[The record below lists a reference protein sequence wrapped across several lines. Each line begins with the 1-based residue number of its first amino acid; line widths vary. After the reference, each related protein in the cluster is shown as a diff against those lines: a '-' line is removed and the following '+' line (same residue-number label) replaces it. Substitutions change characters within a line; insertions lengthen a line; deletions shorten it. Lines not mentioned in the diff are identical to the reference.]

1 MSKTHVDRNAEA
13 AVLGAILLKPE
24 LLEDTIL
31 TEDSFCLDDLK
42 LIFKTMLHLREQQ
55 KPIDTINIVHCLSNE
70 QISYIGGTRVF
81 LDLVNHAGSPD
92 YFSSHETIVRENEF
106 LRDAE
111 QIYSD
116 INLESLKFNDPKEYT
131 AHLQE
136 AIEKLESKIIKENT
150 TESVSEMLEN
160 YDETIFERQ
169 KNGHVPGYPI
179 ISDQFDRKVGGAK
192 KQDLIIIGARPS
204 VGKTAFAV
212 NIARMAGGSIKVDA
226 VEFISIEMK
235 KHDILDRIISG
246 HSRIEGRNLENG
258 YLTTEEWSRYTHGS
272 IFLRQ
277 NNILIN
283 DKTHQTVE
291 NIVREIKALKKKHK
305 EIMVII
311 DYLQEIQTERK
322 FQSRREE
329 VTYITRRLKQ
339 AARDYDCPV
348 ICISSLKRGEKRP
361 TMADLKESGDIEFAA
376 DLIILLHRD
385 DYFEKTVE
393 NNTTYSVMEVIVDKN
408 RKGWTGVHEMVYERN
423 LSNFLEMDRRE
434 TA

>member
-13 AVLGAILLKPE
+13 AVLGAILIKPE

-31 TEDSFCLDDLK
+31 TEESFYLEDLK
-42 LIFKTMLHLREQQ
+42 LIFKTMLVLREQQ
-55 KPIDTINIVHCLSNE
+55 KPIDPINIVHRMTNE
-70 QISYIGGTRVF
+70 QISTIGGTRVF
-81 LDLVNHAGSPD
+81 LDLIQHAGTAD
-92 YFSSHETIVRENEF
+92 YFLSHESIVRENEF

-116 INLESLKFNDPKEYT
+116 MQLQSMEFNEPKEYT
-131 AHLQE
+131 SHLQE
-136 AIEKLESKIIKENT
+136 SLEKLESKIIRENT
-150 TESVSEMLEN
+150 TESVGEMLED
-160 YDETIFERQ
+160 YDETIFARQ
-169 KNGHVPGYPI
+169 KNGQVPGYPI

-212 NIARMAGGSIKVDA
+212 NIARMAGGSTKVDA

-258 YLTTEEWSRYTHGS
+258 WLTTEEWDRYTHGS

-283 DKTHQTVE
+283 DKSHQTVE

-329 VTYITRRLKQ
+329 ITYITRRLKQ
-339 AARDYDCPV
+339 AARDNDCPV
-348 ICISSLKRGEKRP
+348 ICISSLRRGDKRP

-385 DYFEKTVE
+385 DYFEKTAE
-393 NNTTYSVMEVIVDKN
+393 NNKTYSMMEIIVDKN
-408 RKGWTGVHEMVYERN
+408 RKGWTGVHEMIYERN
-423 LSNFLEMDRRE
+423 LSNFLEMDRR
-434 TA
+434 TGA

>member
-1 MSKTHVDRNAEA
+1 MSRTHVDRDAEA
-13 AVLGAILLKPE
+13 AVLGAILIKPE

-31 TEDSFCLDDLK
+31 TEESFYLEDLQ
-42 LIFKTMLHLREQQ
+42 LIFKTMLDLREQQ
-55 KPIDTINIVHCLSNE
+55 KPIDAINIVHRLSNE
-70 QISYIGGTRVF
+70 QISIIGGTRVF
-81 LDLVNHAGSPD
+81 MDLIHHAGTAD
-92 YFSSHETIVRENEF
+92 YFLSHESIVRENEF

-116 INLESLKFNDPKEYT
+116 LQFQSMDFREPKEYT

-136 AIEKLESKIIKENT
+136 SLEKLESKIIRENT
-150 TESVSEMLEN
+150 TESVGEMLED
-160 YDETIFERQ
+160 YDETIFSRQ
-169 KNGHVPGYPI
+169 KNGQVPGYPI

-246 HSRIEGRNLENG
+246 HSRIEGKNIENG

-283 DKTHQTVE
+283 DKSHQTVE

-329 VTYITRRLKQ
+329 ITYITRRLKQ
-339 AARDYDCPV
+339 AARDNDCPV
-348 ICISSLKRGEKRP
+348 ICISSLRRGDKRP

-385 DYFEKTVE
+385 DYFEKTAE
-393 NNTTYSVMEVIVDKN
+393 NNKTYSTMEIIVDKN
-408 RKGWTGVHEMVYERN
+408 RKGWTGVHEMIYERN
-423 LSNFLEMDRRE
+423 LSNFLEMDRR
-434 TA
+434 TSA